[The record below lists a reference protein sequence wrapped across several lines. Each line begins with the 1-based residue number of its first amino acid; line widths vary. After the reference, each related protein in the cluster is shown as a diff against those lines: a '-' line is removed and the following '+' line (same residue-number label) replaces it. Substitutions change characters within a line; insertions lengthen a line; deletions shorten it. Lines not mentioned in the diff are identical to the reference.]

1 MLISLLISL
10 FVASIFGEL
19 WRLEP
24 LPSERKAM
32 WRRELEW
39 LICVSDHI
47 VELVPSWQKF
57 ADGNNSFEVLFFLA
71 TLP

>member
-1 MLISLLISL
+1 MLSSLLVSL

-24 LPSERKAM
+24 LPSEKKAM

-57 ADGNNSFEVLFFLA
+57 ADGNNSFEVSFFLS
-71 TLP
+71 TPP